1 MDNQD
6 QELMCQ
12 NEEQE
17 RKFDGS
23 EYLNIKPSD
32 KICND
37 ENITIE
43 GGSK

>member
-1 MDNQD
+1 MSQD
-6 QELMCQ
+6 QELMQQ

-23 EYLNIKPSD
+23 EYLEVKSSD